1 MEDKEFILYSVDFDM
16 MSAFDAFL
24 GLTASNELKLNIFYL
39 NTLEST

>member
-24 GLTASNELKLNIFYL
+24 DLKAGTN
-39 NTLEST
+39 